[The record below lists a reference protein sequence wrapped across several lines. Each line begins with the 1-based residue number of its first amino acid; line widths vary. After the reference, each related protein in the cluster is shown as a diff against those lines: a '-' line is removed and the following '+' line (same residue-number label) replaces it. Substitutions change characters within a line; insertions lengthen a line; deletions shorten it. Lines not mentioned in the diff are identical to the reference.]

1 MILDIQIGTSKK
13 AHIILS
19 NFAGRDTETENKKSS
34 KKANPKAPFDK
45 MSDAYLFAFVL
56 GLSKGEKAEVK
67 SRKNY
72 AHIGAV
78 QQGDVDL
85 VALLRLLGDPKDLES
100 KESAKAAI
108 EEYAT
113 WGLLHLAEHHTIGND
128 DYRLG
133 DLFETSS

>member
-1 MILDIQIGTSKK
+1 MILDFQVGTSSK
-13 AHIILS
+13 AHKILS
-19 NFAGRDTETENKKSS
+19 NFAGRDTDSEGKSS
-34 KKANPKAPFDK
+34 KKDNPKAPFDK
-45 MSDAYLFAFVL
+45 MADAYLFAFVL
-56 GLSKGEKAEVK
+56 GLSKGEKQEVT

-72 AHIGAV
+72 AHINSI

-100 KESAKAAI
+100 KESAKTAI

-113 WGLLHLAEHHTIGND
+113 WGLLHLAEHHVIGND